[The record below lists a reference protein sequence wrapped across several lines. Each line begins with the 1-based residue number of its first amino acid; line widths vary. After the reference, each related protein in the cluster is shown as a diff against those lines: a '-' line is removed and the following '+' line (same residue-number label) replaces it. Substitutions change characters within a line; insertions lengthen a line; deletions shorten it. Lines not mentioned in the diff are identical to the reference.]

1 MKGKFLRHTEVEYG
15 GGESVSENG
24 VAASIEKMWPH
35 FGGGAGKGDGGAGV
49 FHGGSL
55 VKLVRIVEWDLNFFW
70 VYGV

>member
-1 MKGKFLRHTEVEYG
+1 
-15 GGESVSENG
+15 
-24 VAASIEKMWPH
+24 MWPH
-35 FGGGAGKGDGGAGV
+35 FGGGGPGKGDGGGCV